1 MSRFIGIGNALVD
14 VLVQIPD
21 ATILQA
27 LNLPK
32 GSMQLVDYSRA
43 QQVMQAVRDYGHHK
57 ASGGSASNTIHGL
70 ARLGNQTAFI
80 GHTGNDETGRFF
92 RSDMEQAGIRPIL
105 ITNNDPSG
113 IAHALITPDGE
124 RTFATFLG
132 AALNLNAAHL
142 DPGMF
147 DDTDYLY
154 VEGYLVQNEEL
165 IRKAL
170 HMAKQC
176 GLQVVLD
183 LASYNVVEANR
194 PLLDELLRTYVDI
207 VFANEEEAKALTGKE
222 PEESLDY
229 LGGICDTAIVK
240 LGARGAI
247 VRQGQTV
254 VSGPAFKARVL
265 DTTGAGDLFAA
276 GFLHVL
282 AAGGSLLQAVEA
294 GAMLGARVIEHLGP
308 KIPERQWPELAG
320 IIHERT

>member
-1 MSRFIGIGNALVD
+1 MSRFVGIGNALVD

-21 ATILQA
+21 ESVLQE
-27 LNLPK
+27 LKLPK
-32 GSMQLVDYSRA
+32 GSMQHVDYARA
-43 QQVMQAVRDYGHHK
+43 QQVMKVVEHYGHYK

-70 ARLGNQTAFI
+70 ARLGNHTTFI
-80 GHTGNDETGRFF
+80 GHIGNDETGKFF
-92 RSDMEQAGIRPIL
+92 RLDMERAGIRPIL
-105 ITNNDPSG
+105 IANNDPSG

-147 DDTDYLY
+147 DGAEYMY

-165 IRKAL
+165 IRKAM

-222 PEESLDY
+222 PEESLNY

-247 VRQGQTV
+247 VRQGQAV
-254 VSGPAFKARVL
+254 ISGPAFEARVI
-265 DTTGAGDLFAA
+265 DTTGAGDLFAS

-282 AAGGSLLQAVEA
+282 ASGGSLYQAAKA

-308 KIPERQWPELAG
+308 KIPEGRWPELAG
-320 IIHERT
+320 IILEGK

>member
-14 VLVQIPD
+14 VLVQVPD

-92 RSDMEQAGIRPIL
+92 RNDMERAGIRPML

-147 DDTDYLY
+147 DDADYLY

-165 IRKAL
+165 IRKAM

-229 LGGICDTAIVK
+229 LGRICDTAIVK

-247 VRQGQTV
+247 VRQGQAV
-254 VSGPAFKARVL
+254 ISGPAFEARVI
-265 DTTGAGDLFAA
+265 DTTGAGDLFAS
-276 GFLHVL
+276 GFLHLL
-282 AAGGSLLQAVEA
+282 ASGGSLYQAVKA

-308 KIPERQWPELAG
+308 KIPEERWPELTG
-320 IIHERT
+320 IILEG

>member
-27 LNLPK
+27 LGLPK
-32 GSMQLVDYSRA
+32 GSMQLVDYGRA
-43 QQVMQAVRDYGHHK
+43 QQVMQAVSNYGHHK

-70 ARLGNQTAFI
+70 ARLGNQTTFI

-92 RSDMEQAGIRPIL
+92 RSDLERAGIRPLL

-132 AALNLNAAHL
+132 AALNLSALHL
-142 DPGMF
+142 DKNMF
-147 DDTDYLY
+147 ANADFLY

-165 IRKAL
+165 IRKAMHL
-170 HMAKQC
+170 AKQC

-183 LASYNVVEANR
+183 LASYNVVEANKM
-194 PLLDELLRTYVDI
+194 LLDELLRTYVDI
-207 VFANEEEAKALTGKE
+207 VFANEEEAKALTGAE
-222 PEESLDY
+222 PEKSLDY
-229 LGGICDTAIVK
+229 LAGICETAVVK

-247 VRQGQTV
+247 VKKNTEIISGQ
-254 VSGPAFKARVL
+254 AFEARVL

-276 GFLHVL
+276 GFLHVI
-282 AAGGSLLQAVEA
+282 ASGGSLQHAAKA
-294 GAMLGARVIEHLGP
+294 GAILGARVIEQLGP
-308 KIPERQWPELAG
+308 KIPEVQWPELAEM
-320 IIHERT
+320 IREDL